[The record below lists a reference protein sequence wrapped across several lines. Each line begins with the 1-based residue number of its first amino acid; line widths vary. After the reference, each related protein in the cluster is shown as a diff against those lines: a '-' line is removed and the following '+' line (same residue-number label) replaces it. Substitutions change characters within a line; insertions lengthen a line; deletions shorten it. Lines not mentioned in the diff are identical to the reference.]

1 MRKRVIFP
9 REGFAML
16 LLSSFRIRSGV
27 EIRNKLRIKHMDLN
41 LEEDDVAP
49 FP

>member
-1 MRKRVIFP
+1 MRKRVISP

-41 LEEDDVAP
+41 LEEDEVAS